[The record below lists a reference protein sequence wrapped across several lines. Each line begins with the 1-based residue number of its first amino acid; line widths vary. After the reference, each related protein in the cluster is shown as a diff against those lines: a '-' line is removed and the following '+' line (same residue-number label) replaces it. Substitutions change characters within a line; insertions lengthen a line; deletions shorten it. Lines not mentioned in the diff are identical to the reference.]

1 MLRLLLVRH
10 GETRW
15 NLERRIQ
22 GAGSD
27 VELSGMG
34 KIQAQRLSQVFKDE
48 DLAGIYSSPLQR
60 ARTTAEAIARP
71 HDMEAKLEARLK
83 EIDAGDLEGVLVE
96 SLGYNL
102 SQFLVP
108 EPGGRMT
115 DLPGG
120 EGLDDLQER
129 AWSVVEGIL
138 ETHQTGQVIVLSH
151 YFTILTIICRALGF
165 PLSAVRRMRAAPGSI
180 STIAFLEHGP
190 MLFSLNETC
199 HLTSTV

>member
-15 NLERRIQ
+15 NEERRVQ

-27 VELSGMG
+27 TELNERGRA
-34 KIQAQRLSQVFKDE
+34 QAEQLTQALKGE
-48 DLAGIYSSPLQR
+48 DLSAVYSSPLRR
-60 ARTTAEAIARP
+60 ARYTAETISRY
-71 HDMEAKLEARLK
+71 HNLEAKLEPRLK
-83 EIDAGDLEGVLVE
+83 EIDAGELESRMVD

-108 EPGGRMT
+108 EAGGKMP

-129 AWSVVEGIL
+129 AWGAIQSIL
-138 ETHQTGQVIVLSH
+138 DAHDGGQVVVVSH

-165 PLSAVRRMRAAPGSI
+165 PLAAVRRMRAAPGSI
-180 STIAFLEHGP
+180 STIGFSEQGP
-190 MLFSLNETC
+190 MLFSLNDIC
-199 HLTSTV
+199 HIT